1 MRVVVQRVRRAR
13 VDVAGEV
20 VAEIGPGLVVLIGV
34 TGTDSAADAEAV
46 AAKVAGL
53 RVFADESGAMNLS
66 VQDVEGEVLVVSQF
80 TLYGDARRGRRPS
93 FTAAAGPEA
102 AEPLVEEVVGSL
114 RAKGVEVGA
123 GRFGAHM
130 SVELTNEG
138 PVTILLE
145 TESGRLV

>member
-1 MRVVVQRVRRAR
+1 MRAVVQRVRRAR

-130 SVELTNEG
+130 SVELTNDG